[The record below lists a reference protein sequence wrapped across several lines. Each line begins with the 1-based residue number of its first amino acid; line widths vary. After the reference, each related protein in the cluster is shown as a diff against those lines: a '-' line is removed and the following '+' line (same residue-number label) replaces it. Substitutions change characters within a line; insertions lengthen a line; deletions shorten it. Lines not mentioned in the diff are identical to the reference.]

1 MRSVQEEYHLMKR
14 LLTVVAALAL
24 GLALF
29 ASFASAST
37 TAPLAAAQEQAEADA
52 YKAWYDANAAK
63 DYAKAMPLAKAYIEK
78 FPTGKY
84 AEYLKKTWIPSIR
97 GYFYKQAAD
106 AKNVAEVIRIGK
118 EVLAE
123 DPDNLDYLLALVVQ
137 IRANELFATP
147 PNYAHASEA
156 ADFSGHAI
164 RLIEGGKVPAAAD
177 PKTPFNKGATLAY
190 LHETMAKVNEGHAKS
205 PDKALASYEKAAELD
220 PANAA
225 YFFHCGRIHND
236 KYAAAAQ
243 AYDAAQ
249 KKADAIPDAEK
260 TAAEPKPEV
269 KAAVDG
275 AKAALAEVNGQA
287 DAVIKCWAR
296 FLGLTAEKN
305 TWGET
310 RARILQAFTE
320 LYKYRHNGST
330 DGLDKLIDQNK
341 QASPANSGATN
352 AAVKQ

>member
-1 MRSVQEEYHLMKR
+1 MKR
-14 LLTVVAALAL
+14 LLTVVVAAVAL

-29 ASFASAST
+29 VPLASAGT
-37 TAPLAAAQEQAEADA
+37 TASLRAAQDPAEADA

-106 AKNVAEVIRIGK
+106 AKNVPEVIRIGK

-164 RLIEGGKVPAAAD
+164 RLIEAGKAPAAAD

-220 PANAA
+220 PANAS

-320 LYKYRHNGST
+320 LYKYRHNNST
-330 DGLDKLIDQNK
+330 DGMDKLIDQNK

>member
-29 ASFASAST
+29 ASFASART
-37 TAPLAAAQEQAEADA
+37 TASLAGAQDQAEADA

-137 IRANELFATP
+137 IRANELFANP
-147 PNYAHASEA
+147 PNYAHATEA

-164 RLIEGGKVPAAAD
+164 RLIEAGKVPAAAD
-177 PKTPFNKGATLAY
+177 PKTPFNKNATLAY
-190 LHETMAKVNEGHAKS
+190 LHETVAKVNEGHAKN

-220 PANAA
+220 SANAA

-243 AYDAAQ
+243 AYEAAQ
-249 KKADAIPDAEK
+249 KKADAIPDADK
-260 TAAEPKPEV
+260 NAAEPKPEV

-310 RARILQAFTE
+310 RGRILLAFTE
-320 LYKYRHNGST
+320 LYKYRHNGAT

-341 QASPANSGATN
+341 QAP
-352 AAVKQ
+352 